1 MKKKQPGVVPFL
13 ISLFLLG
20 GLYEPALR
28 FLRYLSRRPFLG
40 LDTFRRLP
48 MDQLLTLAVF
58 LLGCVLFVV
67 SIVRMIRSAPAAKAA
82 SGGAARPAASARPA
96 ANRKSPAAVKHH
108 PTIRLHAPDQPEA
121 EEAIHC
127 AHLTGRAKYMEQ
139 LDSFLR
145 TGLIDREEYRVLKE
159 RYMRLDI
166 PDDYH

>member
-1 MKKKQPGVVPFL
+1 MKKQPGVVPFL
-13 ISLFLLG
+13 ISLFLIG

-28 FLRYLSRRPFLG
+28 FLRYLSHRPFMG

-96 ANRKSPAAVKHH
+96 ANRKSPSGVKPH
-108 PTIRLHAPDQPEA
+108 PSIRLHAPDQPEA

-127 AHLTGRAKYMEQ
+127 AHLTGRAKYLEQ
-139 LDSFLR
+139 LDSFLS